1 MKDKKKPNY
10 GDLIVAPIEWVVF
23 GMMIMVLIMGL
34 GR

>member
-1 MKDKKKPNY
+1 MKKEKKPNY
-10 GDLIVAPIEWVVF
+10 GDLIVSPIEWIVL